1 MEITDLTLEEL
12 KAIGA
17 ALSQLIDDG
26 FAESDGDPIVTA
38 LIKVTEA
45 VQIYEEG
52 EDPGCID

>member
-1 MEITDLTLEEL
+1 VEITDLTLEEL

-26 FAESDGDPIVTA
+26 FAQSDDDPIVTA

-45 VQIYEEG
+45 VQLYEEG
-52 EDPGCID
+52 EDPGYID

>member
-26 FAESDGDPIVTA
+26 FAQSDDDPIVTA

-45 VQIYEEG
+45 VQLYEEG
-52 EDPGCID
+52 EDPGYID